1 MKQHEL
7 NDLCIAQR
15 HEIYTQRRTINEQNK
30 DLEKKDRLISNLAK
44 KVNNNNKQPNNMK
57 NKETFKQFI
66 INYINNKLKTLL
78 KESEL
83 SLIKA
88 IVNNGNKT
96 DQHTTKESKSTR
108 NHITK
113 ESKSTRKYISKKLNP
128 LSKDVKE
135 ILESQ
140 KRIETKID
148 YLYDQLNIKYEED
161 KRTNVE
167 ILKSLSS
174 FPIYTTK
181 DNTNT
186 PF

>member
-1 MKQHEL
+1 
-7 NDLCIAQR
+7 
-15 HEIYTQRRTINEQNK
+15 
-30 DLEKKDRLISNLAK
+30 
-44 KVNNNNKQPNNMK
+44 MK
-57 NKETFKQFI
+57 NKETLKQI
-66 INYINNKLKTLL
+66 VINYIDNKIITFFKDME
-78 KESEL
+78 ESI
-83 SLIKA
+83 IKA
-88 IVNNGNKT
+88 IVKRGNKT
-96 DQHTTKESKSTR
+96 EE
-108 NHITK
+108 HITK
-113 ESKSTRKYISKKLNP
+113 EHKSTRKYISKFNKKLNP

-140 KRIETKID
+140 KRMETKID

>member
-1 MKQHEL
+1 
-7 NDLCIAQR
+7 
-15 HEIYTQRRTINEQNK
+15 
-30 DLEKKDRLISNLAK
+30 
-44 KVNNNNKQPNNMK
+44 MK
-57 NKETFKQFI
+57 NKETFKQFV

-88 IVNNGNKT
+88 IVKQGDKT
-96 DQHTTKESKSTR
+96 DQHTTKESNSTR
-108 NHITK
+108 SHITK
-113 ESKSTRKYISKKLNP
+113 ESKSTRKYIARFSKKLNP

-140 KRIETKID
+140 KRIESKID
-148 YLYDQLNIKYEED
+148 YLYEQLNIKYEED
-161 KRTNVE
+161 KRTNVQ

-174 FPIYTTK
+174 FPYLSENTTE
-181 DNTNT
+181 TNT

>member
-1 MKQHEL
+1 
-7 NDLCIAQR
+7 
-15 HEIYTQRRTINEQNK
+15 
-30 DLEKKDRLISNLAK
+30 
-44 KVNNNNKQPNNMK
+44 MK
-57 NKETFKQFI
+57 NKETIKQFV

-88 IVNNGNKT
+88 IVKRGDKT
-96 DQHTTKESKSTR
+96 DEHTTKEANNTR
-108 NHITK
+108 NHVTK
-113 ESKSTRKYISKKLNP
+113 ESKSTRKYIARFSKKLNP

-140 KRIETKID
+140 KRIESKID
-148 YLYDQLNIKYEED
+148 YLYEQLNIKYEED

-167 ILKSLSS
+167 ILKSLYSL
-174 FPIYTTK
+174 PIYTTK
-181 DNTNT
+181 ENTNT

>member
-1 MKQHEL
+1 
-7 NDLCIAQR
+7 
-15 HEIYTQRRTINEQNK
+15 
-30 DLEKKDRLISNLAK
+30 
-44 KVNNNNKQPNNMK
+44 MK
-57 NKETFKQFI
+57 NKETFKQFV
-66 INYINNKLKTLL
+66 INYIDNKIKTLI
-78 KESEL
+78 KDIEESI
-83 SLIKA
+83 IKA
-88 IVNNGNKT
+88 IVKRGNKT
-96 DQHTTKESKSTR
+96 DDHITTQGNKTC
-108 NHITK
+108 NHVTK

-140 KRIETKID
+140 KRIESKID
-148 YLYDQLNIKYEED
+148 YLYEQLNIKYEED

-181 DNTNT
+181 DETNT